1 MKKWKHPDDLDLVE
15 EHKTAATSAKRW
27 EACSGDAIT
36 TDGLTTLLSVY
47 AGQAGRH
54 LRDTG
59 LAGAS
64 TQPYWAV
71 FPAADRAR
79 RLPAGPEVNP
89 ARLAW
94 TACLIH
100 EYVQVA

>member
-47 AGQAGRH
+47 AGQVGTYAT
-54 LRDTG
+54 LVWQAPALSLTG
-59 LAGAS
+59 QSFL
-64 TQPYWAV
+64 
-71 FPAADRAR
+71 
-79 RLPAGPEVNP
+79 L
-89 ARLAW
+89 
-94 TACLIH
+94 LIVLGD
-100 EYVQVA
+100 YQRGQK